1 MLLEML
7 TRLIKS
13 GISPPAI
20 MQHTG
25 QEAETV
31 SCHCTAASSSDFHAA
46 PLVKFKK
53 YLQIFSIA
61 ELQTLVQ
68 VTSALLGKGNLWA
81 GLLHV
86 QHGENTESPWKIL
99 PYGLEKQ

>member
-7 TRLIKS
+7 TWLIKS
-13 GISPPAI
+13 GISPPAV

-31 SCHCTAASSSDFHAA
+31 LCHCTAASNSDLHAA
-46 PLVKFKK
+46 LLLKFKK
-53 YLQIFSIA
+53 YLQVFSIA

-81 GLLHV
+81 GLACAA
-86 QHGENTESPWKIL
+86 QTEH
-99 PYGLEKQ
+99 

>member
-1 MLLEML
+1 
-7 TRLIKS
+7 
-13 GISPPAI
+13 

-31 SCHCTAASSSDFHAA
+31 LCHCTAASNSDLHAA
-46 PLVKFKK
+46 PLVKFNK
-53 YLQIFSIA
+53 YLQIFGIA

-68 VTSALLGKGNLWA
+68 VTSALLGKGRLWA

-86 QHGENTESPWKIL
+86 QHGENTESPWKIFSC
-99 PYGLEKQ
+99 GLENQKAMEKCIEERKMLDT

>member
-1 MLLEML
+1 
-7 TRLIKS
+7 
-13 GISPPAI
+13 
-20 MQHTG
+20 MQHAG
-25 QEAETV
+25 QEAETAL
-31 SCHCTAASSSDFHAA
+31 CHCTAASNSDLHAA
-46 PLVKFKK
+46 LLVKFKK

-86 QHGENTESPWKIL
+86 QHRESTESPWKIL
-99 PYGLEKQ
+99 PYGLENQKAREKCIEQRKTLGT